1 MSKMVIDVNN
11 ISTYPSSFLEFC
23 FAHKKTLLNTF
34 PTENIQMDIDS
45 DLFETIDKMFND
57 SYFECFHATRTYDIN
72 SIKNYG
78 LIVPKNTKDLVD
90 IILTPV
96 ESTLSKSLYK
106 KVYEMMIEKSKNEDK
121 YSTFHFVI
129 GSLEDININNG
140 FLMLD
145 KYGGE
150 ILEDIFSIIGE
161 KEYYDS
167 IVSKIGVP
175 KAVLF
180 ILEHN
185 LFNKYFLNEIYRF
198 MLKKLLYESKE
209 HFFRENCISTSIP
222 KENIIDIFDVKL
234 DGDYHE

>member
-180 ILEHN
+180 
-185 LFNKYFLNEIYRF
+185 